1 MSSPTCGLRV
11 ASAVF
16 GVICVAQL
24 LRILMHV
31 SIVIGGHWI
40 GRKIS
45 AVAVVITGVL
55 CIWLW
60 LRCRCCHP
68 QPMRNLTR
76 RARSR

>member
-60 LRCRCCHP
+60 LLSAKP
-68 QPMRNLTR
+68 AETTPAANPP
-76 RARSR
+76 A